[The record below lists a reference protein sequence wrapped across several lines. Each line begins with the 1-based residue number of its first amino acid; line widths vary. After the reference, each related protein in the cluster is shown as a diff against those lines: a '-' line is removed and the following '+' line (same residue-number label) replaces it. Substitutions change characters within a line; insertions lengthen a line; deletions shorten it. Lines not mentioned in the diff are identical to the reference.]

1 MRIGLVTPYTWTVPG
16 GVNQHVEHLAAELE
30 ARGHEPWIMAPV
42 GAFTPSWRAPD
53 GRRLARAAEN
63 LIPMGTALAIPSN
76 GSRAHI
82 SLNPRVLWRM
92 DHTIRRMRFDLLHV
106 HEPCTPFVSMMAM
119 FLAASPIVGTFH
131 AALDASPA
139 YATVPRICE
148 RLVGPPGEPGGNRG
162 NEELT

>member
-16 GVNQHVEHLAAELE
+16 GVNQHVEPLAAELE

-119 FLAASPIVGTFH
+119 FLAASPIVGH
-131 AALDASPA
+131 GRLASGRSPPGPVYQAVCPSPA
-139 YATVPRICE
+139 
-148 RLVGPPGEPGGNRG
+148 
-162 NEELT
+162 